1 MSPATSEE
9 IVLRSIL
16 KRMKKSLKRMK
27 KSLKE
32 TRDTLKRTKKF
43 LKGAKNPLGKPKKF
57 LKETRNA
64 LKKSNIT
71 KMIPLILFLP
81 LTLIFTLGFFATPAN
96 TSSLL
101 EYSCSG
107 SCLTSCFISAGR
119 TYDISPNLLWAIAKV
134 ESNFN
139 HGAVSYNKNGSYDYG
154 IMQINSSWYRHLGHD
169 RWMALADPCYSIYV
183 GAWMLKQCINK
194 HGYTWEA
201 VGCYNA
207 SSKHKR
213 NKYAWVVYKTLKE
226 HSDR

>member
-1 MSPATSEE
+1 MYG
-9 IVLRSIL
+9 I
-16 KRMKKSLKRMK
+16 
-27 KSLKE
+27 
-32 TRDTLKRTKKF
+32 
-43 LKGAKNPLGKPKKF
+43 NP
-57 LKETRNA
+57 
-64 LKKSNIT
+64 
-71 KMIPLILFLP
+71 
-81 LTLIFTLGFFATPAN
+81 
-96 TSSLL
+96 
-101 EYSCSG
+101 
-107 SCLTSCFISAGR
+107 
-119 TYDISPNLLWAIAKV
+119 DLLWAIAKV

-183 GAWMLKQCINK
+183 GAWILKQCINK

-226 HSDR
+226 HGK